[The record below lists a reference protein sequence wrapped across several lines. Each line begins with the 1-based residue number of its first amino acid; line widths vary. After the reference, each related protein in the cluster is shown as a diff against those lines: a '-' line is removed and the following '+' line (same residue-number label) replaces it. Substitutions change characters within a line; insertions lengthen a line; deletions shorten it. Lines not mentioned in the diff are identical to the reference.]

1 MTDNN
6 LIDESCLFDK
16 ENLFRVFIKNMP
28 IAIGVSMAG
37 RFLFGNIAYQSMFGI
52 KNMQEIVG
60 NPITDQVAPSCRKMV
75 ASHFRNS
82 IKSGVQSKK
91 FEMTALRLDGSQF
104 YCLVALTKLD
114 LPKGK
119 VSLAFF
125 QDITTQKE
133 SQVRLIESE
142 AKLRN
147 LAAHLLHAREEERKT
162 VAREIHD
169 ELGQNLTAIKMDLQ
183 WIQKR
188 VNPHTTPVMDKIHN
202 IVGLVGQT
210 IQLVHRISSEL
221 RPVILDDLGLAAA
234 FEWLGGDFSKRNGI
248 PCRVDVSILDSQIV
262 GRSAIALYRIVQEA
276 LINIA
281 HHAKASMASV
291 EVWEEDRSLSIRVM
305 DDGIGITLEQ
315 ASAPDSFGL
324 IGIRERVQGLQGKM
338 SITGRSDKGTT
349 LLVVIPL
356 PEEGGLS

>member
-1 MTDNN
+1 MTAKSLEDASNP
-6 LIDESCLFDK
+6 LETEK
-16 ENLFRVFIKNMP
+16 LFRIFIENMP
-28 IAIGVSMAG
+28 LAIVVSFAG
-37 RFLFGNIAYQSMFGI
+37 NIIFGNIAFQSMFGI
-52 KNMQEIVG
+52 ISMLSVMG

-75 ASHFRNS
+75 ASHFRKKS
-82 IKSGVQSKK
+82 KSGSRSEK
-91 FEMTALRLDGSQF
+91 FEVTAMRLDGSQF
-104 YCLVALTKLD
+104 HCLITTTMLD
-114 LPKGK
+114 LPNGM
-119 VSLAFF
+119 VFLTFF
-125 QDITTQKE
+125 QDLTAQQE
-133 SQVRLIESE
+133 AQFRLEDSE

-169 ELGQNLTAIKMDLQ
+169 EIGQNLTAIKMELQ

-188 VNPHTTPVMDKIHN
+188 VNPRSSPVMNKIQN
-202 IVGLVGQT
+202 TVGLVSQT

-248 PCRVDVSILDSQIV
+248 PCRVDVLIPGSQIA

-281 HHAKASMASV
+281 HHAKATRASV
-291 EVWEEDRSLSIRVM
+291 EVWEEDGCLHIRVI
-305 DDGIGITLEQ
+305 DDGIGITMEQ

-324 IGIRERVQGLQGKM
+324 IGIRERVQGLRGKV
-338 SITGRSDKGTT
+338 SITGQDEKGTT